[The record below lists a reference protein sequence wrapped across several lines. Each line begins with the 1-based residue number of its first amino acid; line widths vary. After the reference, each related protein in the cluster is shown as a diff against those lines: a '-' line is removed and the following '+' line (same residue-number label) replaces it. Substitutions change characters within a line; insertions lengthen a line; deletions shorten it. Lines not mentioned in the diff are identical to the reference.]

1 MLKRWPAFLRS
12 LRQLVMMAFLLILLP
27 LLVLAW
33 QAWQSLNALSAQA
46 ALTNRTTLIDARRS
60 EAMTNAA
67 LEMERSY
74 RQYCVLDDRTLER
87 VYQNQR
93 KRYSE
98 MLDAHAGVL
107 PDDKLY
113 QALRQ
118 DLNDLAQLQCKN
130 SGPDAAAAA
139 RLEAFA
145 NANTEMVQSTRTVI
159 FSRGQQLQQE
169 IAERGQFF
177 GWQALVLFLVSLG
190 LVLLFT
196 RMIIGPVKG
205 IQRMINRLGEGK
217 SLGDTVV
224 FKGPRELRSVGQR
237 IIWLSE
243 RLAWLESQRHQFLR
257 HISHELKTPLAS
269 MREGTELLADEVAG
283 PLTPEQKEIV
293 AILDASSRNLQKL
306 IEQLL
311 DYNRKLADGAVVLES
326 VEIEPLVDMVISAH
340 SLPARAKMMH
350 TQVDL
355 NAPSCLAEPML
366 LMSVLDNLYS
376 NAVHYG
382 TESGTIYIRSNNNGS
397 RVFID
402 VANTGSPIPDDEKT
416 MIFEPFF
423 QGSHQ
428 RKGAVKGSGLGLSI
442 ARDCIRRMQG
452 ELNIVSDERADVC
465 FRIELPLEPEKSM
478 K

>member
-1 MLKRWPAFLRS
+1 MLKRWPAFPRS

-224 FKGPRELRSVGQR
+224 FKGLRSVGQR

>member
-1 MLKRWPAFLRS
+1 M
-12 LRQLVMMAFLLILLP
+12 
-27 LLVLAW
+27 
-33 QAWQSLNALSAQA
+33 
-46 ALTNRTTLIDARRS
+46 
-60 EAMTNAA
+60 
-67 LEMERSY
+67 
-74 RQYCVLDDRTLER
+74 
-87 VYQNQR
+87 
-93 KRYSE
+93 
-98 MLDAHAGVL
+98 
-107 PDDKLY
+107 
-113 QALRQ
+113 
-118 DLNDLAQLQCKN
+118 
-130 SGPDAAAAA
+130 
-139 RLEAFA
+139 
-145 NANTEMVQSTRTVI
+145 
-159 FSRGQQLQQE
+159 
-169 IAERGQFF
+169 
-177 GWQALVLFLVSLG
+177 
-190 LVLLFT
+190 
-196 RMIIGPVKG
+196 
-205 IQRMINRLGEGK
+205 
-217 SLGDTVV
+217 
-224 FKGPRELRSVGQR
+224 
-237 IIWLSE
+237 
-243 RLAWLESQRHQFLR
+243 
-257 HISHELKTPLAS
+257 
-269 MREGTELLADEVAG
+269 
-283 PLTPEQKEIV
+283 
-293 AILDASSRNLQKL
+293 
-306 IEQLL
+306 
-311 DYNRKLADGAVVLES
+311 VLES